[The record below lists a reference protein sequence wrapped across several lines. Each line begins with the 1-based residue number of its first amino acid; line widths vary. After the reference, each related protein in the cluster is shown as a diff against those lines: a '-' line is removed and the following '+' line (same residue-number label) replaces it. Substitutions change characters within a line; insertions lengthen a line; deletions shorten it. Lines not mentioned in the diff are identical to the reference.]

1 MRRRVF
7 RGHTP
12 SSGTEVGFS
21 SNGKFIMSG
30 DSQGQLHVWDFQS
43 TKVQYDNPNAVIGS
57 RYIAS
62 FKRTIMDLVSALPG
76 ILWRQVGL
84 LHVDGMVW

>member
-43 TKVQYDNPNAVIGS
+43 TKV
-57 RYIAS
+57 
-62 FKRTIMDLVSALPG
+62 
-76 ILWRQVGL
+76 
-84 LHVDGMVW
+84 